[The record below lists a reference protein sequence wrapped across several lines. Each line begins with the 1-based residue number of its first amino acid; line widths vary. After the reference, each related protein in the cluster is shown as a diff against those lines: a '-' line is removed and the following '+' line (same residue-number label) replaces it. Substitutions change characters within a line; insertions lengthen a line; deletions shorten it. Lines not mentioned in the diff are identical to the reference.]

1 MKNKKLPAF
10 LIFYV
15 GYLFLLIT
23 DVCKEINFISNNQRY
38 ITIIGYILI
47 LIYIAMN
54 FRTNKKIQHKPTY
67 IYIAF
72 FIIAIIS
79 WIFTNNFTVIRLLL
93 LVAALY
99 TIEFDKF
106 IKVDVAMKILLTVLL
121 IFSPLLGII
130 ENNYL
135 LRQDHSVRY
144 SFGFNHPNSLSIY
157 IIMILFETVYIIYK
171 NNNIKLY
178 KIITFGIVP
187 ILVGFIYFV
196 ANSRMS
202 ALSLLVFYVLNILY
216 YCTPEKI
223 RVKFKKSQNIKCIVI
238 NLFGIFT
245 LLTIFTVILSYSNID
260 ILSKLDKIFSNRY
273 SNYIIFIN
281 KFGIS
286 LFGTEIPVKLGY
298 GEYLDNMY
306 LKLLINQG
314 VLQYILYYIIFYRS
328 SKKAYQ
334 KNDYLYLLILSIILF
349 EGFTETNMIM
359 PTINIFILYFVAG
372 NGKFELKNQINKG
385 GEESKMVKKINLD
398 EIHQIELE
406 IINDID
412 RVCREN
418 NIKYTIIGGT
428 LIGAVR
434 HKGFIPWDDD
444 IDIAMPR
451 KDYERFIEIY
461 NSNKKEQFSIF
472 EKRLNNDYYYP
483 FVKVSDNRTCL
494 REKNY
499 KEIKNLGVNVDVFP
513 IDKVSTSNLDI
524 KLKKIEF
531 YCKGLSKCFSK
542 QKEVTPSILKR
553 FLKNIIFFRDYKFYL
568 NKIEK
573 LAMKDNNKIC
583 DLAGVLVNGTGKKDI
598 FSSKIFEE
606 YTDLQFDNI
615 KLMSVK
621 DYEAFLKHRFGDY
634 MKLPPKEQQVAHLN
648 EIYWK

>member
-1 MKNKKLPAF
+1 MKNRKLVTL
-10 LIFYV
+10 LIFYA
-15 GYLFLLIT
+15 GYLCLLIT
-23 DVCKEINFISNNQRY
+23 DVCKKINFVSSNQRY
-38 ITIIGYILI
+38 ITVTGYFLM
-47 LIYIAMN
+47 LIYIIIN
-54 FRTNKKIQHKPTY
+54 YNSYKKLSYKSIATY
-67 IYIAF
+67 IIF

-79 WIFTNNFTVIRLLL
+79 WIYTNNFTVIRLLL

-99 TIEFDKF
+99 TIGFDKF
-106 IKVDVAMKILLTVLL
+106 IKVDVVMKIALTILL
-121 IFSPLLGII
+121 IFLPLLGII

-157 IIMILFETVYIIYK
+157 IIMILFESVYIVYK
-171 NNNIKLY
+171 NKNIKLY
-178 KIITFGIVP
+178 KAIIFAIIP
-187 ILVGFIYFV
+187 IFIGFIYFV

-202 ALSLLVFYVLNILY
+202 ALSLLVFYILNIFY
-216 YCTPEKI
+216 YCIPEKI
-223 RVKFKKSQNIKCIVI
+223 RLELKNNQNIKYIVI

-245 LLTIFTVILSYSNID
+245 LLTLFTIIVSYLNLE

-273 SNYIIFIN
+273 SNYIVFLN

-286 LFGTEIPVKLGY
+286 IFGTEIPVKLGY

-314 VLQYILYYIIFYRS
+314 ILQYILYYLIYYWS
-328 SKKAYQ
+328 TKKAY
-334 KNDYLYLLILSIILF
+334 KRKDSMYILISSIILF

-372 NGKFELKNQINKG
+372 NYKFELNNKS
-385 GEESKMVKKINLD
+385 EEKIMGKKISLN
-398 EIHQIELE
+398 EIHEIELE
-406 IINDID
+406 IIKDID

-418 NIKYTIIGGT
+418 NIRYTIIGGT

-451 KDYERFIEIY
+451 EDYERFIEIY
-461 NSNKKEQFSIF
+461 NLNKKDQFSIF
-472 EKRLNNDYYYP
+472 EKKINDDYYYP
-483 FVKVSDNRTCL
+483 FMKISDNRTYL

-499 KEIKNLGVNVDVFP
+499 KEIKNLGANLDIFP
-513 IDKVSTSNLDI
+513 IDKISSANLDI

-531 YCKGLSKCFSK
+531 YYKGLSKCFSEQEK
-542 QKEVTPSILKR
+542 VTPSVLKR
-553 FLKNIIFFRDYKFYL
+553 FLKNIIFFRNYKFYL

-573 LAMKDNNKIC
+573 LSTKENKKNC
-583 DLAGVLVNGTGKKDI
+583 AFAGVLVSGTGKKDI
-598 FSSKIFEE
+598 FPAEIFNE

-615 KLMSVK
+615 KLMAVK
-621 DYEAFLKHRFGDY
+621 NYEKFLKHRFGDY
-634 MKLPPKEQQVAHLN
+634 MKLPPKEQQIAHLN